1 MTQGCFQ
8 SFLQLALKAL
18 ELFMEFGANKN
29 RRLRTADAAAYCGL
43 GKSTLDKLRLT
54 GGGPAY
60 SKLNAVVI
68 YDILDLDA
76 WITSNKHQS
85 TSEYRLERG

>member
-1 MTQGCFQ
+1 MLSDPIT
-8 SFLQLALKAL
+8 
-18 ELFMEFGANKN
+18 N

-60 SKLNAVVI
+60 SKLNSVVVC
-68 YDILDLDA
+68 DMADLDA
-76 WITSNKHQS
+76 WIAANKYNS
-85 TSEYRLERG
+85 TSEYQPKSG